1 MNSLRNRIAA
11 LLILAIVAVVGLATF
26 AVSRALQPP
35 PMDHRTASIAAQLRL
50 LLTLSK
56 KDEQAAIAAG
66 AVIRPNPATGQ
77 LDQRFSEHLN
87 RVSSQTGASLDA
99 LVSRSSQPDGM
110 VASLKFDDDRWL
122 LVDLPDFGPPPGGWV
137 TLAAWIVLIVIGSAA
152 ISVFAA
158 AKIVRPLQLLENAVG
173 NIGPDGML
181 PHVPED
187 GPGEVRATAQAL
199 NRLSSRL
206 KVAIESRMRLVAA
219 AGHDLRTPMTR
230 MRLRAEFIAEEED
243 RAKWLADLE
252 ELDAIAD
259 SAMLLVREEV
269 SVGQPEII
277 RFDHLVREVVLELEE
292 LGYATVLKH
301 TEMALVA
308 GAPLAIKRALRNLII
323 NAATHGK
330 KATIRLAHGRD
341 RAVVTISDEG
351 PGIPDE
357 LLDRVFEPFFRVDL
371 ARRKSMPGAGLGL
384 AIARE
389 IIERFGGQI
398 SIMNG
403 HPNGLVQTLTFP
415 LLTTETDQPQR

>member
-1 MNSLRNRIAA
+1 MNSLRNRIAI

-35 PMDHRTASIAAQLRL
+35 MDHRTASIAAQLRL
-50 LLTLSK
+50 LLTLTK
-56 KDEQAAIAAG
+56 KDEHAAIAAG
-66 AVIRPNPATGQ
+66 AVIRPTPAEGQ
-77 LDQRFSEHLN
+77 VDPMFSEHLN
-87 RVSSQTGASLDA
+87 SVADQTGEPIDA
-99 LVSRSSQPDGM
+99 VVSRSVQTDTM
-110 VASLKFDDDRWL
+110 IASLKLADDRWL

-152 ISVFAA
+152 VSVFAA
-158 AKIVRPLQLLENAVG
+158 AKIVRPLQLLESAVG
-173 NIGPDGML
+173 NIGSDGML

-206 KVAIESRMRLVAA
+206 KAAIESRMRLVAA

-230 MRLRAEFIAEEED
+230 MRLRAEFIIEDEERE
-243 RAKWLADLE
+243 KWLTDLE

-269 SVGQPEII
+269 SAGQSGTI
-277 RFDHLVREVVLELEE
+277 RLDHLVSEVVRELAE
-292 LGYATVLKH
+292 LGYSAALKH
-301 TEMALVA
+301 TETALIP

-323 NAATHGK
+323 NAATHGR
-330 KATIRLAHGRD
+330 KATIRLARNQD

-357 LLDRVFEPFFRVDL
+357 LLARVFEPFFRVDV

-398 SIMNG
+398 AIMNG

-415 LLTTETDQPQR
+415 LSMAESQ